1 MKLASI
7 ILGVIAIAFIAV
19 QVFALK
25 SQKNI
30 ETYPYIVEKEYKDF
44 QIRSY
49 EATLFS
55 STPSTSLGTS
65 LEA

>member
-7 ILGVIAIAFIAV
+7 ILGIIAIAFIAI

-30 ETYPYIVEKEYKDF
+30 ETYPY
-44 QIRSY
+44 
-49 EATLFS
+49 
-55 STPSTSLGTS
+55 
-65 LEA
+65 